1 MPSTPHTATR
11 PLTDLSALAL
21 STSWV
26 DSAPFRTHLG
36 RLVVDTGETPR
47 VLALAAGVAPGT
59 VHTLL
64 AAGPRRRRLRARD
77 AARVFALDRVR
88 LAELAATPVAA
99 HSTQRRVGALESL
112 GCTPGWL
119 GAYLRLDAEGIDRL
133 MSADWCSALV
143 ALRAAAACGTAGLSG
158 WWSGDGWFDDVRAPG
173 RPCATPM
180 RDWAA

>member
-1 MPSTPHTATR
+1 MPCDPHTAPR

-26 DSAPFRTHLG
+26 ESAPFRTHLG
-36 RLVVDTGETPR
+36 RLLAETGETPR

-77 AARVFALDRVR
+77 AAHVIALDRLR

-99 HSTQRRVGALESL
+99 HSTRRRVGALESL
-112 GCTPGWL
+112 GYGPTWL
-119 GAYLRLDAEGIDRL
+119 GAHLRLDAEGIDRL
-133 MSADWCSALV
+133 MSADSCSALM
-143 ALRAAAACGTAGLSG
+143 ALRAAGACGAAGLSG
-158 WWSGDGWFDDVRAPG
+158 WWSGDGWFDDVRTPG
-173 RPCATPM
+173 RRCTTPM